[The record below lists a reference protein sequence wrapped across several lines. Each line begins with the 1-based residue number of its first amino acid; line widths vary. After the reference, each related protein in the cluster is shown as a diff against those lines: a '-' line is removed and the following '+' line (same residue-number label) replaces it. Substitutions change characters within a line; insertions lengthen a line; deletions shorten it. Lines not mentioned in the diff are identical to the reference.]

1 MGSVR
6 LKNGCRLIWIK
17 KNGSD
22 GIYLDTLIS
31 LLNNE
36 KTVNAVQ
43 VQSSNNSMAWKAS
56 ISGDP
61 IFIKFFNIRGFRDK
75 LLFRKSRARRAMEG
89 NIMLYEKGFLS
100 PDIIAAGEIK
110 KGYCI
115 SGGVLITEW
124 IEGSLD
130 VYKYF
135 KTFFKSATSEKL
147 LKKRNLIKMAGQV
160 IGKMHKT
167 GIFHGDLRPGN
178 ILIRDD
184 ENRPLFY
191 FIDNE
196 RTKYFH
202 KGIPSRLREKNLAQI
217 NTMVMPQIT
226 FTDRMIFFKAYL
238 DENPELKPAAE
249 ELARRIFKKTKKKLQ
264 RKIPF
269 AWENYAK
276 N

>member
-6 LKNGCRLIWIK
+6 LKNGCSLIWIK

-22 GIYLDTLIS
+22 GPYLDTLIS

-36 KTVNAVQ
+36 KTDNTVQ
-43 VQSSNNSMAWKAS
+43 VQSSNNSMTWKAS
-56 ISGDP
+56 LSGDP
-61 IFIKFFNIRGFRDK
+61 IFIKFFTIRGFRDK
-75 LLFRKSRARRAMEG
+75 LFFRKSRARRAMEG
-89 NIMLYEKGFLS
+89 NIMLNEKGFLS

-115 SGGVLITEW
+115 RGGVLITEW

-135 KTFFKSATSEKL
+135 KTSFTSATSEKL
-147 LKKRNLIKMAGQV
+147 FKKRNLIKIAGQL
-160 IGKMHKT
+160 IGKMHKA

-184 ENRPLFY
+184 ENSPLFY

-238 DENPELKPAAE
+238 EENPELKPAAE
-249 ELARRIFKKTKKKLQ
+249 ELARKIFKKTKKKLQ

-269 AWENYAK
+269 AWEAYAK

>member
-6 LKNGCRLIWIK
+6 LKNGRRLIWIK

-22 GIYLDTLIS
+22 CIYLDTLIS
-31 LLNNE
+31 LLHNE
-36 KTVNAVQ
+36 KAVNTVQ

-56 ISGDP
+56 LSGGP
-61 IFIKFFNIRGFRDK
+61 IFIKFFTIRGFRDK
-75 LLFRKSRARRAMEG
+75 LFFRKSRARRAMEG
-89 NIMLYEKGFLS
+89 NIMLSENGFLS
-100 PDIIAAGEIK
+100 PDLIAAGEIK
-110 KGYCI
+110 KGYFI
-115 SGGVLITEW
+115 SGGFLITEW

-135 KTFFKSATSEKL
+135 KTFFTSATSEKL
-147 LKKRNLIKMAGQV
+147 LKKRNLIKIAGQL

-178 ILIRDD
+178 ILIKDD
-184 ENRPLFY
+184 EHSPLFY

-238 DENPELKPAAE
+238 DENPELKPAAA
-249 ELARRIFKKTKKKLQ
+249 ELARKIFKKTKKKLQ

-269 AWENYAK
+269 VWEGYAK

>member
-1 MGSVR
+1 
-6 LKNGCRLIWIK
+6 
-17 KNGSD
+17 
-22 GIYLDTLIS
+22 
-31 LLNNE
+31 
-36 KTVNAVQ
+36 
-43 VQSSNNSMAWKAS
+43 
-56 ISGDP
+56 
-61 IFIKFFNIRGFRDK
+61 
-75 LLFRKSRARRAMEG
+75 MEG

-110 KGYCI
+110 KGHCI

-124 IEGSLD
+124 IEDSLD

-135 KTFFKSATSEKL
+135 KTFFTSATSEKL
-147 LKKRNLIKMAGQV
+147 LKKRNLIKIAGQL

-184 ENRPLFY
+184 EQRPLFY

-202 KGIPSRLREKNLAQI
+202 KGIPARLREKNLAQI

-249 ELARRIFKKTKKKLQ
+249 ELARKIFKKTKKKLQ

-269 AWENYAK
+269 VWEGYAK